1 MVVVRD
7 ARVGWV
13 RRERVVRGIGEMDT
27 NSGWGLAALQSSED
41 VALLFVELAKYSE
54 YPKRGIEVCEQ
65 RLRGGQLFGRGTRPI
80 R

>member
-1 MVVVRD
+1 MSPSSGTRTPGCSGGELGQYD
-7 ARVGWV
+7 SAKAWY
-13 RRERVVRGIGEMDT
+13 RGAIACKEPPAD
-27 NSGWGLAALQSSED
+27 SI
-41 VALLFVELAKYSE
+41 LFVELAKYSE